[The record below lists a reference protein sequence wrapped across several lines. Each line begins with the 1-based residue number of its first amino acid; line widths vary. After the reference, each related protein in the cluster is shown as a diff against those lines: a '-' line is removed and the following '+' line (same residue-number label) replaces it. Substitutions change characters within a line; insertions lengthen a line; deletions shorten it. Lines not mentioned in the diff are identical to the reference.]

1 MALLHP
7 RLALPAA
14 GLIVS
19 STLWNGGS
27 VPTSSLIRQD
37 LVPMVAGY
45 LVLMT
50 VLGVGLRLLRRSGS
64 SPGRAAARNDARRAG
79 APASGGSHRGWAALA
94 RLAIST
100 AVGGYILLAV
110 VVVAYYY
117 GVARV
122 GGQFLQSA
130 FTGTALLLGIATPVF
145 AVTSWLVERARRRGS
160 RS

>member
-1 MALLHP
+1 
-7 RLALPAA
+7 
-14 GLIVS
+14 
-19 STLWNGGS
+19 

-50 VLGVGLRLLRRSGS
+50 VLGVGLRLLRRPGS
-64 SPGRAAARNDARRAG
+64 SPGRAGAPDDVRDDARRAA
-79 APASGGSHRGWAALA
+79 APRPGGSRRGWAALA
-94 RLAIST
+94 RLVIST
-100 AVGGYILLAV
+100 AVGGYVLLAA

-130 FTGTALLLGIATPVF
+130 FTGTALLLGIAIPVF
-145 AVTSWLVERARRRGS
+145 AVTSWLVERARRRRGS
-160 RS
+160 

>member
-1 MALLHP
+1 
-7 RLALPAA
+7 
-14 GLIVS
+14 
-19 STLWNGGS
+19 

-37 LVPMVAGY
+37 LVPMVAFY

-64 SPGRAAARNDARRAG
+64 SPGRAAAGDDARRAA
-79 APASGGSHRGWAALA
+79 APASSGSRRGWGALA
-94 RLAIST
+94 RVVISS
-100 AVGGYILLAV
+100 AVGGYVLLAA

-130 FTGTALLLGIATPVF
+130 FTGTALLLGIAIPVF
-145 AVTSWLVERARRRGS
+145 ALTSWLVEKARQRRGS
-160 RS
+160 